1 MTPVAVQ
8 PLHALN
14 ERHHRF
20 IAYYLEDL
28 NASRAAKR
36 AGFSQTSAPWIGY
49 QLLQDPLIQEEL
61 SRQRDA
67 LAQTLHL
74 TPELVLREYMRIAF
88 AQLSQVADWDEAGLK
103 FIPSDEIDPDAGAA
117 IAEMTTVKVEFG
129 GSGDDEGGSLLKT
142 TTKVKMHAKLR
153 ALDTIVKH
161 LNLKLLAPPT
171 DGSEGDKNRS
181 VSGALS
187 PEDLRRIRRDVYG
200 LQDPD

>member
-1 MTPVAVQ
+1 MAVQ

-36 AGFSQTSAPWIGY
+36 AGFSEASAPWIGY

-61 SRQRDA
+61 GRQRDE

-88 AQLSQVADWDEAGLK
+88 AQLAHVADWDEAGLK

-117 IAEMTTVKVEFG
+117 IAEMTTIKVEFG
-129 GSGDDEGGSLLKT
+129 SSGEGECGSLLKT

-153 ALDTIVKH
+153 ALDAIVKH

-171 DGSEGDKNRS
+171 GDGEGDKNRS
-181 VSGALS
+181 VSDALS

>member
-36 AGFSQTSAPWIGY
+36 AGFSETSAPWIGY

-61 SRQRDA
+61 ARQRDE

-88 AQLSQVADWDEAGLK
+88 AQLSHVAGWDEAGLK
-103 FIPSDEIDPDAGAA
+103 FIPSDKIDPDAGAA
-117 IAEMTTVKVEFG
+117 IAEMTTVKVEF

-153 ALDTIVKH
+153 ALDAIVKH
-161 LNLKLLAPPT
+161 LNLKLLTPT

-181 VSGALS
+181 VSDALS